1 MGTALIGDSAAAKS
15 AAARAAIQ
23 ELFAAYMDCLDDEHF
38 EEWPALF
45 TENGVYKI
53 VARENVERDL
63 PLATWSCLS
72 RAMMQDRVVAIR
84 NASVFSPRY
93 MRHVAGS
100 VRVLPLQS
108 GDEHEGVY
116 SAGLSLSVFQ
126 TLQDEETKVFLVGKY
141 RAKIVF
147 AEEGARF
154 QELLVIYDSSLIPGL
169 LVFPV

>member
-1 MGTALIGDSAAAKS
+1 MGTALIGDSAVAKLAAAKS
-15 AAARAAIQ
+15 AMQ
-23 ELFAAYMDCLDDEHF
+23 DLFSAYMDCLDDERF
-38 EEWPALF
+38 EEWPAFF
-45 TENGVYKI
+45 TEKGVYKI

-72 RAMMQDRVVAIR
+72 RAMMRDRVVAIR

-93 MRHVAGS
+93 MRHVAGG
-100 VRVLPLQS
+100 VRVLEER
-108 GDEHEGVY
+108 DDVY
-116 SAGLSLSVFQ
+116 SADLSFSVFE
-126 TLQDEETKVFLVGKY
+126 TMQDEQTKVFLVGKY

-147 AEEGARF
+147 AEQGARF

>member
-1 MGTALIGDSAAAKS
+1 MTSEPEIAPEVTKLLAWKW
-15 AAARAAIQ
+15 AIQ
-23 ELFAAYMDCLDDEHF
+23 DFFESYIDCLDEQRF
-38 EEWPALF
+38 EQWPAFF
-45 TENGVYKI
+45 TEDGVYKI

-93 MRHVAGS
+93 MRHVAGG
-100 VRVLPLQS
+100 VRVLEER
-108 GDEHEGVY
+108 DGVLP
-116 SAGLSLSVFQ
+116 AGLSFSVFE
-126 TLQDEETKVFLVGKY
+126 TMQDEQTKVFIVGKY

-147 AEEGARF
+147 TEEGARF

-169 LVFPV
+169 LVFPI

>member
-1 MGTALIGDSAAAKS
+1 MGTALIGDSAAARS
-15 AAARAAIQ
+15 AAAKSAIQ
-23 ELFAAYMDCLDDEHF
+23 DLFNAYMDCLDDERF
-38 EEWPALF
+38 EEWPAFF

-72 RAMMQDRVVAIR
+72 RGMMQDRVVAIR

-100 VRVLPLQS
+100 VRVIPEQS
-108 GDEHEGVY
+108 GEEHKGVY
-116 SAGLSLSVFQ
+116 SAGLSFSVFE
-126 TLQDEETKVFLVGKY
+126 TMQDEQTRVFIVGKY

>member
-1 MGTALIGDSAAAKS
+1 MGTALIGDSAVAKLAAAKS
-15 AAARAAIQ
+15 AMQ
-23 ELFAAYMDCLDDEHF
+23 DLFSAYMDCLDDERF
-38 EEWPALF
+38 EEWPAFF
-45 TENGVYKI
+45 TEKGVYKI

-93 MRHVAGS
+93 MRHVAGG
-100 VRVLPLQS
+100 VRALEEQ
-108 GDEHEGVY
+108 DGVY
-116 SAGLSLSVFQ
+116 SAGLSFSVFE
-126 TLQDEETKVFLVGKY
+126 TMQDEQTRVFLVGKY

>member
-1 MGTALIGDSAAAKS
+1 METTLIGDSTAAKS
-15 AAARAAIQ
+15 AMQ
-23 ELFAAYMDCLDDEHF
+23 DLFNAYMDCLDDERF
-38 EEWPALF
+38 EEWPAFF

-53 VARENVERDL
+53 VARENVDRDL

-100 VRVLPLQS
+100 VRVLA
-108 GDEHEGVY
+108 EHNGVY
-116 SAGLSLSVFQ
+116 SAGLSFSVFQ
-126 TLQDEETKVFLVGKY
+126 TLQDEETKVFIVGKY

-169 LVFPV
+169 LVFPI

>member
-1 MGTALIGDSAAAKS
+1 MATTVIRDSAAVK
-15 AAARAAIQ
+15 AAAQ
-23 ELFAAYMDCLDDEHF
+23 DLFDAYMDCLDDERF
-38 EEWPALF
+38 EEWPPFF

-72 RAMMQDRVVAIR
+72 RGMMQDRVVAIR

-100 VRVLPLQS
+100 VRIFS
-108 GDEHEGVY
+108 ETEGLY
-116 SAGLSLSVFQ
+116 SVGSSFSVFE
-126 TLQDEETKVFLVGKY
+126 TSQDEQSKVFMVGKY
-141 RAKIVF
+141 RAKIIF
-147 AEEGARF
+147 TEDGPRF
-154 QELLVIYDSSLIPGL
+154 QELLVIYDTSLIPGL